1 MLTTQDLVKRFN
13 LNVVAGEA
21 GLNRPIRNTDISRP
35 GLEMA
40 VFFSL
45 RFQSYSTFGYNGTI
59 FLQFITRC

>member
-21 GLNRPIRNTDISRP
+21 GLNRPIRITDISRH

-40 VFFSL
+40 
-45 RFQSYSTFGYNGTI
+45 GY
-59 FLQFITRC
+59 C